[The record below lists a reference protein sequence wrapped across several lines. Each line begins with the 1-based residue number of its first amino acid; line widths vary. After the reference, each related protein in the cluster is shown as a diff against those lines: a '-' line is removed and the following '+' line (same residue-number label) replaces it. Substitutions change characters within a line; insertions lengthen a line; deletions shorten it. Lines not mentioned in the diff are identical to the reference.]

1 MFSGWF
7 LASVALAYTLLLFGI
22 AWLGDRR
29 RVRTDRALNSPWLY
43 SLTLAVYC
51 TSWTFF
57 GAVGQAANNG
67 WEYLPIYL
75 GPILVFLLATPVL
88 YRIIA
93 ISKQQG
99 ITSIADFIA
108 SRYGKS
114 QPLAVLVTL
123 VALAGTIP
131 YITLQLKAVTMAFDT
146 LTENHASQWPVDT
159 ALGVALLMALFSILF
174 GTRHIDSS
182 EHHNGL
188 MLAIAF
194 ESLVKLFAF
203 VMIGLYVVYELF
215 GGIGPLLAAVEQS
228 PLIQERFSTQ
238 FFDQGFFTQTLLAMI
253 AIICLPRQFHTTV
266 VENRR
271 SRDLQLARWLF
282 PLYLALFSL
291 FVVPIAIAGLVYLP
305 TQLGAAD
312 RFILSLPVDQ
322 HQPLLAL
329 LGFLG
334 GVSAATGMVIVSSV
348 AVSIM
353 VCNELVI
360 PLHLSRSQKRG
371 QLPGALLPLVRR
383 IRRISIFTILLLA
396 YALNEVFT
404 RFNALASIGLLAFAA
419 VAQFAPALIGGL
431 YWKQGHKKGAALGI
445 LAGFLVWLY
454 CLLLPVL
461 LPQSIVDHLQ
471 THGLFGLGIVRP
483 YALFGLTGLDPLTHG
498 VFWSLCANLICYV
511 YFSKTAKQ
519 QPVDRTQATLFVDTP
534 RPYPGLTGLYSSS
547 RMRVRDLLTI
557 AERCLGQE
565 RAQQAFLQYAEQQG
579 VPLEPDLPATMDLF
593 RFTERMLARVMGAS
607 SARILLGTMLSRKT
621 ENTATAV
628 AIMDEAAELIQFNHQ
643 LLQTSIETIS
653 HGICVVD
660 KALNIVA
667 WNSTY
672 VRLFDYPDGLIQLG
686 RPIADVYRYNARRG
700 YYTGDDLEASVQRRV
715 ALLQQGGPHR
725 FERELPDGTWIE
737 VRGNPMPGGG
747 FVSTYL
753 DITEA
758 KMDER
763 ALRQLNESLEMMVAD
778 RTRELSELNQQ
789 LEQAKQLAEQAN
801 EGKTRFL
808 AAAGHDLM
816 QPLNAAHLFASALQ
830 QRLQISNSYN
840 QNQESLDILQH
851 IDNSLHVAEHLIGT
865 LLDISRLDTGT
876 IKPQLTTFN
885 LHTLITSL
893 ASEFNVIAAEKKLAL
908 HWVDCHAWIRSDDK
922 LLRRILQN
930 LLLNAVRYTVRGKI
944 LLGCRRRGNRIDIQ
958 IWDTGVGIPAD
969 QIDNIFKEF
978 HRIRHSKTDNK
989 GLGLGLAIAKRLG
1002 TLLQHDIRVRST
1014 VDKGTVFTVSVPVVA
1029 PPQAQVQS
1037 ARVQH
1042 SPTTLSLPPLTV
1054 FCVDNEPIILQSIE
1068 SLLEQWH
1075 CRSIIASSL
1084 ETALTAAHSLPQAP
1098 DALLVDFQLDHEVGF
1113 DVIEALDNLWD
1124 DVVPA
1129 ILMTADHSED
1139 IKRTA
1144 AERGYY
1150 FLQKPITAESLSEA
1164 LRVVL
1169 RQN

>member
-7 LASVALAYTLLLFGI
+7 LASIALAYIVLLFGI

-29 RVRTDRALNSPWLY
+29 ARQSQALKSPWLY

-67 WEYLPIYL
+67 WDFLPIYL
-75 GPILVFLLATPVL
+75 GPILMFTLATPVL
-88 YRIIA
+88 FRIIA

-123 VALAGTIP
+123 VAIAGIVP

-146 LTENHASQWPVDT
+146 LTAQQSSQWPVDT
-159 ALGVALLMALFSILF
+159 ALAVALLMVLFAILF
-174 GTRHIDSS
+174 GTRHIDSA
-182 EHHNGL
+182 EHHHGL
-188 MLAIAF
+188 MLAIGF
-194 ESLVKLFAF
+194 ESLVKLLAF
-203 VMIGLYVVYELF
+203 IAIGLFVIMALF
-215 GGIGPLLAAVEQS
+215 GGVSNWLS
-228 PLIQERFSTQ
+228 LIDRHDLIRERFGTR
-238 FFDQGFFTQTLLAMI
+238 FFDQGFFTQTLLAMM

-266 VENRR
+266 VENRD
-271 SRDLQLARWLF
+271 SRDLQTARWVF

-291 FVVPIAIAGLVYLP
+291 FVLPIAMAGLVFMP
-305 TQLGAAD
+305 DQVSVAD
-312 RFILSLPVDQ
+312 RLILSLPME
-322 HQPLLAL
+322 HNQPLLAL

-360 PLHLSRSQKRG
+360 PLYLNRSQKRG
-371 QLPGALLPLVRR
+371 ALPQGLLPLVRN
-383 IRRISIFTILLLA
+383 IRRVSILVILLLA
-396 YALNEVFT
+396 YLLNELFN
-404 RFNALASIGLLAFAA
+404 RFDALASIGLLSFAA
-419 VAQFAPALIGGL
+419 VCQFAPALLGGL
-431 YWKQGHKKGAALGI
+431 YWKQGHKRGAALGI
-445 LAGFLVWLY
+445 LTGFLVWLY
-454 CLLLPVL
+454 CLLLPAL
-461 LPQSIVDHLQ
+461 LPQTWSEQ
-471 THGLFGLGIVRP
+471 WQQQGLFGIGLLRP
-483 YALFGLTGLDPLTHG
+483 HALFGLQGLDPLTHG
-498 VFWSLCANLICYV
+498 VFWSLCVNLLCYV
-511 YFSKTAKQ
+511 YFSKTAQ
-519 QPVDRTQATLFVDTP
+519 QRPVDRSQATLFVDIT
-534 RPYPGLTGLYSSS
+534 RPYPGLTGFYSHSQL
-547 RMRVRDLLTI
+547 RVRDLTTI
-557 AERCLGQE
+557 AERCLGSE
-565 RAQQAFLQYAEQQG
+565 RTQQAFADYARQHS
-579 VPLEPDLPATMDLF
+579 VTLDADFPATMDLF

-607 SARILLGTMLSRKT
+607 SARILLGTMLSRQSD
-621 ENTATAV
+621 NPASAV
-628 AIMDEAAELIQFNHQ
+628 AMMDEAAELIQFNHQ

-672 VRLFDYPDGLIQLG
+672 VRLFNYPDGLIQLG

-700 YYTGDDLEASVQRRV
+700 FYPGDDLEAAVQRRV

-763 ALRQLNESLEMMVAD
+763 ALRQINESLEMMVAE
-778 RTRELSELNQQ
+778 RTRELSELNRR
-789 LEQAKQLAEQAN
+789 LEQAN

-816 QPLNAAHLFASALQ
+816 QPLNAAHLFTSALQ
-830 QRLQISNSYN
+830 QRLQLGNRFN
-840 QNQESLDILQH
+840 QNQEALDILQH

-876 IKPQLTTFN
+876 IKPQITRFN
-885 LHTLITSL
+885 LHGLFTSL
-893 ASEFNVIAAEKKLAL
+893 ASEFQVIAAEKHLAF

-930 LLLNAVRYTVRGKI
+930 LLLNAVRYTVHGKI
-944 LLGCRRRGNRIDIQ
+944 LLGCRRQRDHIEIQ
-958 IWDTGVGIPAD
+958 VWDTGVGIPED
-969 QIDNIFKEF
+969 QIEHIFKEF
-978 HRIRHSKTDNK
+978 HRVRHSNTDNR
-989 GLGLGLAIAKRLG
+989 GLGLGLAIARRLG
-1002 TLLQHDIRVRST
+1002 LLLQHPIRVQST
-1014 VDKGTVFTVSVPVVA
+1014 VGKGTLFAVRVPLATA
-1029 PPQAQVQS
+1029 PTMIIPQALTT
-1037 ARVQH
+1037 
-1042 SPTTLSLPPLTV
+1042 SPAPTLPPLTL
-1054 FCVDNEPIILQSIE
+1054 FCVDNEPIILHSIA
-1068 SLLEQWH
+1068 SLLQQWQCH
-1075 CRSIIASSL
+1075 SVMASSL
-1084 ETALTAAHSLPQAP
+1084 DTALAQAQTMQAAP
-1098 DALLVDFQLDHEVGF
+1098 DALLVDFQLDNETGFEV
-1113 DVIEALDNLWD
+1113 IAALDDVWD

-1129 ILMTADHSED
+1129 ILMTANHSES
-1139 IKRTA
+1139 IRQLA
-1144 AERGYY
+1144 MERGYH
-1150 FLQKPITAESLSEA
+1150 FLQKPITADSLMQA
-1164 LRVVL
+1164 LRAVTAST
-1169 RQN
+1169 